1 MKATYAVAA
10 LTAGASAASVHH
22 RHAQLHGLQKKA
34 VDNSTCGCTT
44 IYSTY
49 YGEPTLIFPSV
60 PAVPAT
66 SSSVPAT
73 SSSAAPTTTQVVV
86 PVVPTPVP
94 QVCPTTGVYT
104 FPATTITLT
113 ESTTVCGATSTAL
126 PSGTHTIGGVTTV
139 VTTATTVTCPVA
151 TVSTSEGVTTS
162 VLTTTT
168 YVCPEAGTYTIAPT
182 TTTVPK
188 DTTVN
193 YPVVTSYPPG
203 TYTQPEVVTT
213 VTETSYTVYCP
224 FDVPAATPSTT
235 AVPVVTSAVATPSSP
250 APSNPAPSSS
260 ASASTSI
267 PASSTSTASTPS
279 STGGL
284 ADSAPGKPAA
294 LTYTPYL
301 SDVDG
306 GCKSSSQVDSD
317 ISAIAAAGITHL
329 RLYSTDCDT
338 LTNVGA
344 SAKKYGLRLYV
355 GIFIKGDG
363 CTSSTSSI
371 KTQID
376 AIKAWA
382 QYDMVDVVFVGNEAG
397 FEGYCSGQQLAT
409 LITDVKS
416 QLGYSGPFSTA
427 DTVNTWQNTEFS
439 GPICS
444 VIDLVGCNSHPY
456 FNEGTSPSEAGEF
469 VSSQLDICKAI
480 CSGKDAFVTETGWP
494 TAGAAHGLA
503 VPGVAEQKIAIDS
516 MLSILPS
523 KVTLLSLTNDLWK
536 GPGEDAWGCASALG
550 IKLTTSS

>member
-1 MKATYAVAA
+1 MKASYAVAA
-10 LTAGASAASVHH
+10 LTAGASAGSVHH
-22 RHAQLHGLQKKA
+22 RHAHLHGLEKKS

-44 IYSTY
+44 IYSTF
-49 YGEPTLIFPSV
+49 YGEPTLIFPSAP
-60 PAVPAT
+60 PAPV
-66 SSSVPAT
+66 T

-126 PSGTHTIGGVTTV
+126 PSGTHTIGGVTTA
-139 VTTATTVTCPVA
+139 VTTATTLTLPVP

-162 VLTTTT
+162 ILTTTT

-193 YPVVTSYPPG
+193 YPIVTSFPPG

-224 FDVPAATPSTT
+224 FDVPEATPSTT
-235 AVPVVTSAVATPSSP
+235 EIPIVTSSVVATAVPTPSTEAPATSYP
-250 APSNPAPSSS
+250 APSTASSVSSS
-260 ASASTSI
+260 ASSS
-267 PASSTSTASTPS
+267 ASSTAIVPKP
-279 STGGL
+279 TGGL
-284 ADSAPGKPAA
+284 ADSLPGKPAA

-301 SDVDG
+301 PDVGG
-306 GCKSSSQVDSD
+306 GCKTAQEVDSD
-317 ISAIAAAGITHL
+317 IAAIAAAGITHV

-338 LTNVGA
+338 LPNV
-344 SAKKYGLRLYV
+344 SAAAEKYGVRLYV

-363 CTSSTSSI
+363 CSASTSSI
-371 KTQID
+371 KEQVD
-376 AIKAWA
+376 AIKEWA
-382 QYDMVDVVFVGNEAG
+382 KYDLVDIIFVGNEAG
-397 FEGYCSGQQLAT
+397 FQGYCSGAQLAS
-409 LITDVKS
+409 LITAVR
-416 QLGYSGPFSTA
+416 GEIPYSGPFSTA
-427 DTVNTWQNTEFS
+427 DTVNTWENTEFS
-439 GPICS
+439 GPVCG
-444 VIDLVGCNSHPY
+444 VIDTVGCNSHPY
-456 FNEGTSPSEAGEF
+456 FNEATAPSEAGEF
-469 VSSQLDICKAI
+469 VSSQLDICNSI

-494 TAGAAHGLA
+494 SAGEAHGLA

-516 MLSILPS
+516 MLALLPE

-536 GPGEDAWGCASALG
+536 GPGEDAWGCANVLG
-550 IKLTTSS
+550 IKLSTS

>member
-44 IYSTY
+44 IYSTF

-66 SSSVPAT
+66 SSS
-73 SSSAAPTTTQVVV
+73 AAPTTTQVVV
-86 PVVPTPVP
+86 PVAPTPVP

-168 YVCPEAGTYTIAPT
+168 YVCPSAGTYTIAPT
-182 TTTVPK
+182 TTTVAK

-224 FDVPAATPSTT
+224 FDVPEATT

-250 APSNPAPSSS
+250 APSSSAS

-267 PASSTSTASTPS
+267 PASSASSTSTASTPA

-301 SDVDG
+301 SDVNG
-306 GCKSSSQVDSD
+306 GCKSASQVDSD

-344 SAKKYGLRLYV
+344 SAKKYGVRLYV
-355 GIFIKGDG
+355 GIFVKGDG
-363 CTSSTSSI
+363 CTSSTASI

-397 FEGYCSGQQLAT
+397 FQGYCSGQQLAT

-427 DTVNTWQNTEFS
+427 DTVGTWQNTEFS
-439 GPICS
+439 GPICN
-444 VIDLVGCNSHPY
+444 VIDL
-456 FNEGTSPSEAGEF
+456 GTSPSEAGEF
-469 VSSQLDICKAI
+469 VSGQLDICKAI

-494 TAGAAHGLA
+494 TAGATHGLA
-503 VPGVAEQKIAIDS
+503 VPGVAEQKLAIDS
-516 MLSILPS
+516 MLSLLPS

-536 GPGEDAWGCASALG
+536 GVGEDAWGCASALG
-550 IKLTTSS
+550 IKLATSS